1 VVLNLAP
8 AAYFGFARNAELI
21 KTWYWHVLV
30 DQEFHEVN
38 GPINLSLKGQLVRS
52 LTRVDYQQRLD
63 GDTDYP
69 EVNIAEYSYRD
80 VNRLWLALDLAVL
93 ALGLILISGV
103 RPGRPAVAPD
113 GILCDSTQDAI
124 LRHESRRPVAGPR
137 LAAPETDDHPLQAAA
152 GTSRKQQAID
162 STSGLDATGAP
173 GAPAGGASGA
183 TFEIGIMLCLL
194 LLVEPLT
201 SKIYFVALIWP
212 LAALLDLA
220 IRIPSKVPR
229 LVSWGAIAIVV
240 TNVVLPLLPGR
251 EIQRFLLVLGADF

>member
-1 VVLNLAP
+1 MSAENVVA
-8 AAYFGFARNAELI
+8 
-21 KTWYWHVLV
+21 
-30 DQEFHEVN
+30 Q
-38 GPINLSLKGQLVRS
+38 
-52 LTRVDYQQRLD
+52 
-63 GDTDYP
+63 
-69 EVNIAEYSYRD
+69 
-80 VNRLWLALDLAVL
+80 
-93 ALGLILISGV
+93 
-103 RPGRPAVAPD
+103 D

-124 LRHESRRPVAGPR
+124 LRHESRRPIAEPR
-137 LAAPETDDHPLQAAA
+137 LAAPETDDQRLQAAA

-162 STSGLDATGAP
+162 STSGPDATGAP
-173 GAPAGGASGA
+173 GAPAGDASGA

-251 EIQRFLLVLGADF
+251 EIQRFLLVLGADFYLNCLMLAMLVWALLAHRRAALN